1 METVLC
7 FLLVSRWLKYRQ
19 AWLTDVAFPAVAA
32 GVSGL
37 VVLLLNKL
45 LLGSVGAFVTILI
58 ACLVGVFLYV
68 MLLMVLKVIGEA
80 ELSRMPLGFFFLM
93 LGRNMGIL

>member
-1 METVLC
+1 MI
-7 FLLVSRWLKYRQ
+7 
-19 AWLTDVAFPAVAA
+19 DVAFPAVATC
-32 GVSGL
+32 VSGIA
-37 VVLLLNKL
+37 VLLLNKL
-45 LLGSVGAFVTILI
+45 LLGSVGALFTIFI
-58 ACLVGVFLYV
+58 ACLVGVFLYI